1 MIEGKETE
9 DFKNVWEPSE
19 DQNAFYKKIRE
30 VMSQHSFNVI
40 LPNAEEVKKDNYIL
54 FPHPAKDSYELMFSN
69 KQAKSL
75 QGLNAT
81 SDDEL
86 DKLVNTFPKLLKE
99 HQFSKEQYKIASLS
113 RQTGEQIMT
122 ADIFVGLSCGFSE
135 KMSDLSY
142 EITSVLKDLK
152 IKYEGPYVCPITRK
166 EYMGKPYYLD
176 HLKDIDDFIREVHFK
191 LKSLYMRSFFYKD
204 ENEYS
209 CIPISELLQA
219 EKEYCKRWEKIKK
232 TKPSNNTTRSK
243 VKGCCW
249 MIRRLLK
256 LYKYYFHLKYL
267 RELFIRNLGNNITNC
282 IT

>member
-1 MIEGKETE
+1 MIEGKEAE

-19 DQNAFYKKIRE
+19 DENPFYKEMRDLL
-30 VMSQHSFNVI
+30 SQHSMNVI
-40 LPNAEEVKKDNYIL
+40 LPNAEEVKKGNYNL
-54 FPHPAKDSYELMFSN
+54 FPRPANIAYELMICN
-69 KQAKSL
+69 TPAKSL
-75 QGLNAT
+75 RGLNLT
-81 SDDEL
+81 CDDEL
-86 DKLVNTFPKLLKE
+86 DKHAVIFPKLLKE
-99 HQFSKEQYKIASLS
+99 RQFSKEQYKIASLS

-122 ADIFVGLSCGFSE
+122 ADIFIGLSCGFSE
-135 KMSDLSY
+135 KMSDLSN

-152 IKYEGPYVCPITRK
+152 IKYEGPYICPITRK

-191 LKSLYMRSFFYKD
+191 LKSLYVRSFFYKD

-243 VKGCCW
+243 VKGCYW

-267 RELFIRNLGNNITNC
+267 RELFIRNLGNNTTNC